1 MRTGASSPAPAR
13 FGQVIDLV
21 LLAAA
26 GTMLWIGIN
35 LLFPSLSQTGL
46 LLGAARLAILAFIL
60 YGAWLG
66 LTRAGFV
73 GRRRLTVWS
82 AIAVLLLVWQS
93 VAWWLAL
100 AGAFQTGGGPFLL
113 AFVLPLL
120 IGLPILLGSR
130 TIGRGLDATPPAWL
144 VGLQVFRIL
153 GSLFLAG
160 GLTGH
165 LPGPFPLAGGAG
177 DTLVGLLALPAALL
191 LQSGTRGARVVAIG
205 WNVLGILD
213 LLNASTLVVL
223 TNFVFA
229 YPQVLTPASAV
240 PLELLLHAVSL
251 RQLLRLGRRQ
261 VSLLPVEADS
271 GHSGRAGR
279 AAGPL
284 AAAGERADT
293 RA

>member
-1 MRTGASSPAPAR
+1 MRTAASSPAPAR
-13 FGQVIDLV
+13 FSQVIGLV

-26 GTMLWIGIN
+26 GTLLWIGMN
-35 LLFPSLSQTGL
+35 LLFPSFSQTGL
-46 LLGAARLAILAFIL
+46 PLGAMRLTILAFIV

-73 GRRRLTVWS
+73 GRRRLTLWS

-93 VAWWLAL
+93 VAWWFAL
-100 AGAFQTGGGPFLL
+100 AGAFHTGGGPFVL
-113 AFVLPLL
+113 AVFLPLL

-130 TIGRGLDATPPAWL
+130 TIGRVLDTMPPAWL

-160 GLTGH
+160 WLVGH
-165 LPGPFPLAGGAG
+165 LPGTFPLAGGAG
-177 DTLVGLLALPAALL
+177 DTLVGLLALPVALL
-191 LQSGTRGARVVAIG
+191 LRSGTRGARVVAIG

-213 LLNASTLVVL
+213 LLNAGVIIVL
-223 TNFVFA
+223 TNYVFG

-251 RQLLRLGRRQ
+251 RQLLRLGRQQ
-261 VSLLPVEADS
+261 VSALPGEAGS
-271 GHSGRAGR
+271 GG
-279 AAGPL
+279 AAVPQEL
-284 AAAGERADT
+284 ARPSIATTPD
-293 RA
+293 